1 MILTLALAA
10 FCLNGY
16 DFHYLLNSPYVR
28 GPPRWLNLVTMA
40 SDSQRSRDYRRN
52 VDSDCFKSTDFYK
65 CGDICIVASA
75 LCFCGPSPVGFTL
88 WAEGSQC
95 CVPASSK
102 AQCTRDEFGHAHC
115 PTGVVT
121 PQSQQCHGQCFNDY
135 QVELFNLWHQFSS
148 T

>member
-1 MILTLALAA
+1 MVTL
-10 FCLNGY
+10 
-16 DFHYLLNSPYVR
+16 
-28 GPPRWLNLVTMA
+28 A

-52 VDSDCFKSTDFYK
+52 VDSDCFKSTDSYK

-75 LCFCGPSPVGFTL
+75 LCFCGTSTRFTL

-95 CVPASSK
+95 CVPASTK
-102 AQCTRDEFGHAHC
+102 TQCTRDEFGHAHC

-121 PQSQQCHGQCFNDY
+121 PQSQQCHGHCFNDY
-135 QVELFNLWHQFSS
+135 QVEFLNLWHQFSS